1 MDKIKKPDKR
11 AVTDETVALREEN
24 RRLRKELDAASAQ
37 AREGAAWRESAEI
50 LRTVFNSSYDAIL
63 IHTLDGQILDANE
76 KFLQLHGI
84 SREEALRLTIADL
97 SSPSMSMKTA
107 AEIWAKAASG
117 EDQLF
122 EWKGR
127 RYKEEGE
134 VDVEVFLR
142 RVTMAGED
150 VIVAHV
156 RDISRFKEFEAK
168 TRDSRERLRQAHDLL
183 EGITEGTEDLIAA
196 LDTSFRYILFN
207 RAYREEIKRIFDAD
221 IQVGSS
227 MIEALEHL
235 PEGQAE
241 SLRKLWARAL
251 KGETFTATEQL
262 GAPDRQKHVYE
273 MRYTPLRDAEGRLYG
288 AAHIV
293 RDITAKVQAIR
304 ELRKREDQFRAFFEN
319 AAVGT
324 VQVSIDWRFLRVN
337 NRICQITGYSREELL
352 QMSPLDLTHPDD
364 RPRMVEV
371 SQSLRRGES
380 GEYDIEK
387 RCVRKDG
394 RVIWVHV
401 TASLVRDA
409 DGTPLHTVGIIED
422 ITDRKR
428 IELDLLSAKK
438 AAEEANL
445 AKSQFLANMSHEL
458 RTPMTVIMG
467 ALEFLKESWSSS
479 DRDLMLEMADSS
491 AHRLLGVIDDLLDIS
506 RIEARRLHIEE
517 QPFDLRDC
525 VMKVVETFE
534 EPARNKGLS
543 LNCAVASQ
551 VPETVSGDPSR
562 LGQVLMNLIGNAV
575 KFTKSGEI
583 EIDVARG
590 KGGLVFTIRDT
601 GIGIP
606 GEKLEQLFQP
616 FSQVDSSLTRP
627 YGGTGLGL
635 AISKELV
642 EMMGG
647 AIEVESQAGKGSTFT
662 FSIPLKEMEEDELS
676 CEEGAKAGA
685 PPLQVL
691 LAEDDPMIGDLV
703 KMILEKKGLSVVV
716 VENGREAVSRWQEG
730 GIDLILMDLQMPEMN
745 GLEAARK
752 IRELEEGQGRRI
764 CIFAMTAHARPED
777 REECLAAGM
786 DGFLIKPLQ
795 MEEFNKLIETC
806 PCGARHKVH

>member
-1 MDKIKKPDKR
+1 
-11 AVTDETVALREEN
+11 
-24 RRLRKELDAASAQ
+24 
-37 AREGAAWRESAEI
+37 
-50 LRTVFNSSYDAIL
+50 
-63 IHTLDGQILDANE
+63 
-76 KFLQLHGI
+76 
-84 SREEALRLTIADL
+84 
-97 SSPSMSMKTA
+97 
-107 AEIWAKAASG
+107 
-117 EDQLF
+117 
-122 EWKGR
+122 
-127 RYKEEGE
+127 
-134 VDVEVFLR
+134 
-142 RVTMAGED
+142 
-150 VIVAHV
+150 
-156 RDISRFKEFEAK
+156 
-168 TRDSRERLRQAHDLL
+168 
-183 EGITEGTEDLIAA
+183 
-196 LDTSFRYILFN
+196 
-207 RAYREEIKRIFDAD
+207 
-221 IQVGSS
+221 
-227 MIEALEHL
+227 
-235 PEGQAE
+235 
-241 SLRKLWARAL
+241 
-251 KGETFTATEQL
+251 
-262 GAPDRQKHVYE
+262 
-273 MRYTPLRDAEGRLYG
+273 
-288 AAHIV
+288 V

-525 VMKVVETFE
+525 VIKVVETFE

-543 LNCAVASQ
+543 LKCAVASQ

-575 KFTKSGEI
+575 KFTKSGVI
-583 EIDVARG
+583 GIDVARG
-590 KGGLVFTIRDT
+590 KGGLVFRIHDT

-606 GEKLEQLFQP
+606 GEKLEQLFKP

-647 AIEVESQAGKGSTFT
+647 AIEVESQAGEGSTFT
-662 FSIPLKEMEEDELS
+662 FTIPLKEMGEDELP
-676 CEEGAKAGA
+676 CEEGAEACA

-703 KMILEKKGLSVVV
+703 RMILEKKGLSVEV

-786 DGFLIKPLQ
+786 DGFLIKPLR